1 MPQQITNDMGVKTPI
16 RYYLT
21 PVKMVII
28 KITNAGKD
36 VEKLESLCI
45 TDGITK
51 WGNQYR
57 NQH

>member
-1 MPQQITNDMGVKTPI
+1 MEDKTPI